1 MQYCQQRTFHLDL
14 KNQQVSLTCAKLYI
28 NNLELSMNRN
38 NVSVLGRRKESVI
51 ATNKVL
57 RNTYLLLSMT
67 FLFSAFTAYTSFASH
82 ARPLNPIIFIVGIYG
97 LMFLT
102 NALKN
107 SVWGLAS
114 VFAFTGFMGYSI
126 GPILSH
132 YIAHFSNGPQLIATA
147 LGGTGMIFFALS
159 GYALT
164 TRKDFS
170 YLSGFLFVGVMV
182 AFLAMIANI
191 FFQIPALNL
200 GISAVFV
207 LISSGLILFQT
218 SEIING
224 GETNYISA
232 TVTLFVSIY
241 NLFLSLLNLLG
252 AFSGRD

>member
-1 MQYCQQRTFHLDL
+1 
-14 KNQQVSLTCAKLYI
+14 
-28 NNLELSMNRN
+28 MNRN
-38 NVSVLGRRKESVI
+38 NITILNQQKESVL

-67 FLFSAFTAYTSFASH
+67 FFFSAFCAYLSFAF
-82 ARPLNPIIFIVGIYG
+82 AVKPLNPLFMIVGAYG

-102 NALKN
+102 HALRN
-107 SVWGLAS
+107 SALGLIS
-114 VFAFTGFMGYSI
+114 VFAFTGFMGYTL
-126 GPILSH
+126 GPLLSF
-132 YIAHFSNGPQLIATA
+132 YIANFSNGPQLITTA

-170 YLSGFLFVGVMV
+170 FLGGFLFVGVMI
-182 AFLAMIANI
+182 ALLAMIAGI
-191 FFQIPALNL
+191 FFNIPALHL
-200 GISAVFV
+200 AVSAAFV

-218 SEIING
+218 SEIIHG

-241 NLFLSLLNLLG
+241 NLFVSLLNLLS